1 MFETLSS
8 GWLLAASAFGALG
21 ALIVAAVLALPQVRA
36 RFFKAADDSAQQHA
50 LRELAELRKQVQSV
64 QNDIKQLKR
73 NQRAATPYGQAIL
86 MAQQGLD
93 AREVAAVCG
102 LSRGEAELIVA
113 LYKTHYS

>member
-1 MFETLSS
+1 MLDTLTQEPLAIA
-8 GWLLAASAFGALG
+8 LLVGL
-21 ALIVAAVLALPQVRA
+21 LVLAGAGARVVRRWLSEHGDRTEKRA
-36 RFFKAADDSAQQHA
+36 VQQISE
-50 LRELAELRKQVQSV
+50 LREQVQSLQADV
-64 QNDIKQLKR
+64 RHLKR
-73 NQRAATPYGQAIL
+73 NQHATTPYGQAIL

>member
-1 MFETLSS
+1 MLAGYGTRVVRRWLSEHDERTEKR
-8 GWLLAASAFGALG
+8 AL
-21 ALIVAAVLALPQVRA
+21 
-36 RFFKAADDSAQQHA
+36 QQISE
-50 LRELAELRKQVQSV
+50 LREQVLSLQADV
-64 QNDIKQLKR
+64 RHLKR
-73 NQRAATPYGQAIL
+73 NQHATTPYGQAIL

>member
-1 MFETLSS
+1 MVPETLTW
-8 GWLLAASAFGALG
+8 GWPLVAALLLGVVAL
-21 ALIVAAVLALPQVRA
+21 AVLAALGWRRWLLKRGDLVG
-36 RFFKAADDSAQQHA
+36 QQMLQEIDA
-50 LRELAELRKQVQSV
+50 LREQLQSLQHDV
-64 QNDIKQLKR
+64 KQLKR
-73 NQRAATPYGQAIL
+73 SQHAATPYGQAIL

>member
-1 MFETLSS
+1 MLDTLTQ
-8 GWLLAASAFGALG
+8 GWPLTAALLVGLLALASWSALTIRRRLHRRG
-21 ALIVAAVLALPQVRA
+21 GGPEQRALKEI
-36 RFFKAADDSAQQHA
+36 
-50 LRELAELRKQVQSV
+50 AELREQLLSV
-64 QNDIKQLKR
+64 QNDIKHLKR

>member
-1 MFETLSS
+1 VLDTLIQEPLAAALLV
-8 GWLLAASAFGALG
+8 GLLALAGAGALVIRRWLSEHG
-21 ALIVAAVLALPQVRA
+21 ARA
-36 RFFKAADDSAQQHA
+36 ERKSLQQISE
-50 LRELAELRKQVQSV
+50 LREQVQSLQADV
-64 QNDIKQLKR
+64 KHLKR
-73 NQRAATPYGQAIL
+73 NQHATTPYGQAIL

>member
-1 MFETLSS
+1 MLDTLTQEWS
-8 GWLLAASAFGALG
+8 LAAALLVGLLVLAGSGALVMRRWLSKYRDRTEKK
-21 ALIVAAVLALPQVRA
+21 AL
-36 RFFKAADDSAQQHA
+36 QQISE
-50 LRELAELRKQVQSV
+50 LREQVQSLQTDV
-64 QNDIKQLKR
+64 RHLKR
-73 NQRAATPYGQAIL
+73 NQRATTPYGQAIL